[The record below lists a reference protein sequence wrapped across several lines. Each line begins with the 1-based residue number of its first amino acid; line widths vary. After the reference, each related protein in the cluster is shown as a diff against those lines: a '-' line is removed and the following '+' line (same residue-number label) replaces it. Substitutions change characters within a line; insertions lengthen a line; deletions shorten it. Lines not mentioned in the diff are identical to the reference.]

1 MSEKLHTRTSFL
13 FSIHDIKTNT
23 YDIPF
28 PAPSKLDAIRSL
40 EMEIKRSPTST
51 IASFPQ
57 DYQLVCIGT
66 WDDNA
71 HLDTYKIPEI
81 LASAAQ
87 FSATQQG

>member
-1 MSEKLHTRTSFL
+1 MTTKLHTTTNYL
-13 FSIHDIKTNT
+13 FSIHDIKTGN

-28 PAPSKLDAIRSL
+28 PAPSKMDAIRGL

-57 DYQLVCIGT
+57 DYNLVCLGT
-66 WDDNA
+66 WNNSA
-71 HLDTYKIPEI
+71 ELDIYKTPEI

-87 FSATQQG
+87 FSATTQG